1 MTDGQRRAPL
11 YEQLVRHRERAPAS
25 FHVPGHKS
33 GRGLDPAASGLFRDI
48 MSIDL
53 TEIPGLDDLHQPEE
67 AILEAQRLAAR
78 CFGAEETM
86 FLIGGSTVG
95 NLAMILSVCSRGD
108 VLLVQRDAHKSVIH
122 ALMLA
127 GAKAVFLMPR
137 IGPRGVACGL
147 AVEDIAEAL
156 KTYPEAKG
164 LLMTNPSYYGI
175 GVDLKPIADLLHQH
189 GKVLLVDEAH
199 GAHFGLHRELPASA
213 MASGA
218 DAAVQSTHKMLT
230 SMTMTA
236 MLHVRGP
243 RMPRGA
249 LKRLLAMLQ
258 SSSPSYPLLA
268 SLDVARR
275 QMALQGEALLGQALS
290 AAGLLRKRIG
300 SLSRLRCLHAAEA
313 GSPFPADCTY
323 DPLKILIYD
332 RAGTGDGYRLKA
344 ELEQAGCFPELAD
357 PAHVLLVLGPG
368 SREAD
373 IERLA
378 AALRGIDGR
387 LPSGSASACNP
398 SGPAE
403 APLRLLPDMAAM
415 SAPVAFDLS
424 LASQAPERWVSV
436 AECEGYTAAQMIVP
450 YPPGIPLL
458 YPGETITRPVAE
470 LLARLADSGCRFHG
484 HDVAKER
491 TVPVSGRAPV

>member
-1 MTDGQRRAPL
+1 MKEGQHKAPL
-11 YEQLVRHRERAPAS
+11 YEQLVRHREQAPAS

-86 FLIGGSTVG
+86 FLVGGSTVG
-95 NLAMILSVCSRGD
+95 NLAMILSVCGRGD

-137 IGPRGVACGL
+137 IGPRGVSCGL
-147 AVEDIAEAL
+147 AIEDITEAL
-156 KTYPEAKG
+156 EAYPEAKG

-175 GVDLKPIADLLHQH
+175 GVDMQPIADLLHRYD
-189 GKVLLVDEAH
+189 KVLLVDEAH

-290 AAGLLRKRIG
+290 AARLLRKRID
-300 SLSRLRCLHAAEA
+300 SLSRLRYLNEAEA
-313 GSPFPADCTY
+313 RSPFPPDCTY
-323 DPLKILIYD
+323 DPLKVLIYD
-332 RAGTGDGYRLKA
+332 RAGTVDGYKLKA
-344 ELEQAGCFPELAD
+344 ELERAGCFPELAD

-373 IERLA
+373 VERLA
-378 AALRGIDGR
+378 AALSVIDGR
-387 LPSGSASACNP
+387 LLNDSAPAYRDSGSD
-398 SGPAE
+398 E
-403 APLRLLPDMAAM
+403 APLPLMPEMTAM
-415 SAPVAFDLS
+415 SEPVAFDLG
-424 LASQAPERWVSV
+424 LAGQMPERWVSV
-436 AECEGYTAAQMIVP
+436 DECEGYVAAQMIVP

-458 YPGETITRPVAE
+458 FPGETITRPVAKV
-470 LLARLADSGCRFHG
+470 LARLADSGCRFHG

-491 TVPVSGRAPV
+491 TVPVSGRAPD